1 MRHFRHADRQWHWEI
16 PRGFGEPGEQGEA
29 TARREVEE
37 ELGCSARELIRLGAM
52 EADTGMAATRTELYM
67 ARLNEDEFRLTPS
80 EGATNEGINEV
91 RAMGP
96 EELEQMLL
104 HDGITDSFTLSALA
118 YARARRQM

>member
-1 MRHFRHADRQWHWEI
+1 
-16 PRGFGEPGEQGEA
+16 
-29 TARREVEE
+29 
-37 ELGCSARELIRLGAM
+37 M